1 VNNQRNGDESSL
13 SPAPH
18 AERGSAGEVVR
29 TTNPTPSRLAGRGDT
44 EPHEPHLARRLG
56 LFDATMIVMGG
67 IIGAGIFTNPYV
79 VAQQVHTPLLILGAW
94 AVGGLIALAGA
105 FIYAE
110 LSSQVTE
117 SGGQY
122 VYLRKAMHPLV
133 GFVYG
138 WSLLFV
144 IQTGGMA
151 AVALIFA
158 NHLFDLIG
166 IKTSEFNAAL
176 LGCVALA
183 VLTAINCVGVRAGTV
198 TQNVFMV
205 LKLVAIAALVAFG
218 LLWVG
223 PEQNQGAHIVV
234 WSATRWQLII
244 AFGAALIPAQF
255 AYGGWQTACFV
266 AGEVREPKTT
276 LPRGLLLG
284 VLGVI
289 VVYLSVNYVCVH
301 ALGADGLA
309 VTRTPASAVMRL
321 ALGERGGRLIAA
333 GIAISTIGFLS
344 QSMLTA
350 PRVYFAM
357 AHDGLF
363 FKNLATLN
371 SARVPA
377 LAIGLQG
384 ALAIVIA
391 LVASKYEQILNYV
404 VSIDVIFF
412 ALSAVCVFVFRKR
425 GGNPTVREGAAL
437 EASSSDGTLPDGR
450 VSATFRV
457 PGHPFTTLFFI
468 GACAVITFSLLYTAP
483 LNSAISFG
491 IMLLG
496 VPAYFVWARKS
507 VPPA

>member
-1 VNNQRNGDESSL
+1 
-13 SPAPH
+13 
-18 AERGSAGEVVR
+18 
-29 TTNPTPSRLAGRGDT
+29 
-44 EPHEPHLARRLG
+44 
-56 LFDATMIVMGG
+56 MIVMGG

-110 LSSQVTE
+110 LSSQVST

-122 VYLRKAMHPLV
+122 IYLRDAMHPLV
-133 GFVYG
+133 AFGYG

-158 NHLFDLIG
+158 NHIYELVGARTTDLR
-166 IKTSEFNAAL
+166 AAL
-176 LGCVALA
+176 LASIALA
-183 VLTAINCVGVRAGTV
+183 ALTIINCIGVRAGSM
-198 TQNVFMV
+198 TQNVLMI
-205 LKLVAIAALVAFG
+205 LKLVAIAALVAVG
-218 LLWVG
+218 LTVSG
-223 PEQNQGAHIVV
+223 PTQALGVQ
-234 WSATRWQLII
+234 ATNSSQTTWQLLT

-266 AGEVREPKTT
+266 AGEVREPRKN

-301 ALGADGLA
+301 ALGAEGLSQ
-309 VTRTPASAVMRL
+309 TKTPASAVMRM
-321 ALGERGGRLIAA
+321 ALGEKGGRLLAA

-357 AHDGLF
+357 AEDGLF
-363 FKNLATLN
+363 FKQLAWLN
-371 SARVPA
+371 RTRVPA
-377 LAIGLQG
+377 FAIALQG
-384 ALAIVIA
+384 GLAIVIA
-391 LVASKYEQILNYV
+391 LVASRFEQILNYV
-404 VSIDVIFF
+404 VSVDVVFF
-412 ALSAVCVFVFRKR
+412 GLTAACVFVFRR
-425 GGNPTVREGAAL
+425 RNR
-437 EASSSDGTLPDGR
+437 DGD
-450 VSATFRV
+450 VFRV

-468 GACAVITFSLLYTAP
+468 AACCVITFSLVYKYP
-483 LNSAISFG
+483 LNSAISFS
-491 IMLLG
+491 IMFAGL
-496 VPAYFVWARKS
+496 PAYFIWARRG
-507 VPPA
+507 PNR

>member
-1 VNNQRNGDESSL
+1 MPDSKISSGANTNQ
-13 SPAPH
+13 
-18 AERGSAGEVVR
+18 
-29 TTNPTPSRLAGRGDT
+29 
-44 EPHEPHLARRLG
+44 LARRLG

-110 LSSQVTE
+110 LSSQNFA

-122 VYLRKAMHPLV
+122 VYLRDALHPLV

-158 NHLFDLIG
+158 NHLFELLGVPANDLR
-166 IKTSEFNAAL
+166 AAL
-176 LGCVALA
+176 LASAALA
-183 VLTAINCVGVRAGTV
+183 LLTVVNCFGVRAGSA
-198 TQNVFMV
+198 TQNIFMI
-205 LKLVAIAALVAFG
+205 LKLIAIAALVAFG
-218 LLWVG
+218 LML
-223 PEQNQGAHIVV
+223 
-234 WSATRWQLII
+234 SAPAKTEAVRVAGSAATTWQALV

-266 AGEVREPKTT
+266 AGEVREPRRN

-289 VVYLSVNYVCVH
+289 VIYLSVNYVCVH
-301 ALGADGLA
+301 VLGADGLA
-309 VTRTPASAVMRL
+309 RTKTPASAVMRL
-321 ALGERGGRLIAA
+321 ALGEKGGRFLAA

-357 AHDGLF
+357 AEDKLF
-363 FKNLATLN
+363 FKQLAWLN
-371 SARVPA
+371 RARVPA
-377 LAIGLQG
+377 FAIALQG
-384 ALAIVIA
+384 CLAIVIA

-404 VSIDVIFF
+404 VSVDVVFF
-412 ALSAVCVFVFRKR
+412 ALSAACVFVFRKR
-425 GGNPTVREGAAL
+425 RRAAT
-437 EASSSDGTLPDGR
+437 D
-450 VSATFRV
+450 VFRV
-457 PGHPFTTLFFI
+457 PGHPLTTLFFI
-468 GACAVITFSLLYTAP
+468 AACCVITFSLIYKFP
-483 LNSAISFG
+483 LNSGISFG
-491 IMLLG
+491 IMIAG
-496 VPAYFVWARKS
+496 VPAYFIWARQK
-507 VPPA
+507 PDR

>member
-1 VNNQRNGDESSL
+1 VSNTSASHRPESES
-13 SPAPH
+13 
-18 AERGSAGEVVR
+18 
-29 TTNPTPSRLAGRGDT
+29 
-44 EPHEPHLARRLG
+44 HLARRLG

-110 LSSQVTE
+110 LSSQVST

-122 VYLRKAMHPLV
+122 IYLRDAMHPLV
-133 GFVYG
+133 AFGYG

-158 NHLFDLIG
+158 NHIYELVGARTTDLR
-166 IKTSEFNAAL
+166 AAL
-176 LGCVALA
+176 LASIALA
-183 VLTAINCVGVRAGTV
+183 ALTIINCIGVRAGSM
-198 TQNVFMV
+198 TQNVLMI
-205 LKLVAIAALVAFG
+205 LKLVAIAALVAVG
-218 LLWVG
+218 LTVSG
-223 PEQNQGAHIVV
+223 PTQALGVQ
-234 WSATRWQLII
+234 ATNSSQTTWQLLT

-266 AGEVREPKTT
+266 AGEVREPRKN

-301 ALGADGLA
+301 ALGAEGLSQ
-309 VTRTPASAVMRL
+309 TKTPASAVMRM
-321 ALGERGGRLIAA
+321 ALGEKGGRLLAA

-357 AHDGLF
+357 AEDGLF
-363 FKNLATLN
+363 FKQLAWLN
-371 SARVPA
+371 RTRVPA
-377 LAIGLQG
+377 FAIALQG
-384 ALAIVIA
+384 GLAIVIA
-391 LVASKYEQILNYV
+391 LVASRFEQILNYV
-404 VSIDVIFF
+404 VSVDVVFF
-412 ALSAVCVFVFRKR
+412 ALTAACVFVFRR
-425 GGNPTVREGAAL
+425 RNR
-437 EASSSDGTLPDGR
+437 DGD
-450 VSATFRV
+450 VFRV

-468 GACAVITFSLLYTAP
+468 AACCVITFSLVYKYP
-483 LNSAISFG
+483 LNSAISFS
-491 IMLLG
+491 IMFAGL
-496 VPAYFVWARKS
+496 PAYFIWARRGR
-507 VPPA
+507 

>member
-1 VNNQRNGDESSL
+1 
-13 SPAPH
+13 
-18 AERGSAGEVVR
+18 
-29 TTNPTPSRLAGRGDT
+29 
-44 EPHEPHLARRLG
+44 
-56 LFDATMIVMGG
+56 MIVMGG

-79 VAQQVHTPLLILGAW
+79 VAQQVHTPPLILGAW

-110 LSSQVTE
+110 LSSQVIE

-122 VYLRKAMHPLV
+122 VYLREAMHPVV

-158 NHLFDLIG
+158 DHLFELLG
-166 IKTSEFNAAL
+166 VQASEFAAAL
-176 LGCVALA
+176 LGCAAL
-183 VLTAINCVGVRAGTV
+183 VLLTVINCVGVRAGSV
-198 TQNVFMV
+198 TQNAFMI
-205 LKLVAIAALVAFG
+205 LKLIAIALLVVIG
-218 LLWVG
+218 LLLATHAGNSIAPARASVGTWQMWV
-223 PEQNQGAHIVV
+223 
-234 WSATRWQLII
+234 
-244 AFGAALIPAQF
+244 AFGAALIPTQF

-266 AGEVREPKTT
+266 AGEVREPRKN

-301 ALGADGLA
+301 TLGADALSQ
-309 VTRTPASAVMRL
+309 TKTPATAVMRL
-321 ALGERGGRLIAA
+321 ALGSKGARFIAA

-357 AHDGLF
+357 AEDRLF
-363 FKNLATLN
+363 FRRLAALN

-377 LAIGLQG
+377 FAIALQG
-384 ALAIVIA
+384 GLAIVIV

-404 VSIDVIFF
+404 VSVDVIFF
-412 ALSAVCVFVFRKR
+412 ALTAACVFVFRR
-425 GGNPTVREGAAL
+425 RHVTVR
-437 EASSSDGTLPDGR
+437 D
-450 VSATFRV
+450 VYRV
-457 PGHPFTTLFFI
+457 PGHPFTTIFFI
-468 GACAVITFSLLYTAP
+468 TACAVITFSLLYNFP
-483 LNSAISFG
+483 LNSGISFG
-491 IMLLG
+491 IMFLG
-496 VPAYFVWARKS
+496 VPAYFVWARRLRVRPGS
-507 VPPA
+507 GSDRVIND

>member
-1 VNNQRNGDESSL
+1 VSGKSTSTDSQ
-13 SPAPH
+13 
-18 AERGSAGEVVR
+18 
-29 TTNPTPSRLAGRGDT
+29 
-44 EPHEPHLARRLG
+44 LARRLG

-94 AVGGLIALAGA
+94 AVGGLIALAGG

-122 VYLRKAMHPLV
+122 VYIREAMHPLV
-133 GFVYG
+133 AFLYG

-166 IKTSEFNAAL
+166 VHTSELNAAL
-176 LGCVALA
+176 LGCAALA
-183 VLTAINCVGVRAGTV
+183 MLTIINCIGVRAGTV
-198 TQNVFMV
+198 TQNVFMI
-205 LKLVAIAALVAFG
+205 LKLGAIAVLVVLGLTLASPAANSTTAVVHTSTTTWQAL
-218 LLWVG
+218 
-223 PEQNQGAHIVV
+223 
-234 WSATRWQLII
+234 I
-244 AFGAALIPAQF
+244 AFGAALIPTQF

-266 AGEVREPKTT
+266 AGEVREPRKN

-284 VLGVI
+284 VLAVI

-301 ALGADGLA
+301 VLGADALSQ
-309 VTRTPASAVMRL
+309 TKTPATAVMRL
-321 ALGERGGRLIAA
+321 ALGDKGARFIAA

-357 AHDGLF
+357 AEDRLF
-363 FKNLATLN
+363 FRQMASLN
-371 SARVPA
+371 RARVPA
-377 LAIGLQG
+377 FAIALQG
-384 ALAIVIA
+384 GLAIVIA

-404 VSIDVIFF
+404 VSVDVIFF
-412 ALSAVCVFVFRKR
+412 ALSAACVFVFRKR
-425 GGNPTVREGAAL
+425 SRT
-437 EASSSDGTLPDGR
+437 SGTLPDGR
-450 VSATFRV
+450 VSESDVFRI
-457 PGHPFTTLFFI
+457 PLHPFTTLFFI
-468 GACAVITFSLLYTAP
+468 AACAVITFSLLYKFP
-483 LNSAISFG
+483 LNSGISFG

-496 VPAYFVWARKS
+496 VPAYFIWAQRGSSKS
-507 VPPA
+507 

>member
-1 VNNQRNGDESSL
+1 
-13 SPAPH
+13 
-18 AERGSAGEVVR
+18 
-29 TTNPTPSRLAGRGDT
+29 
-44 EPHEPHLARRLG
+44 
-56 LFDATMIVMGG
+56 MIVMGG

-79 VAQQVHTPLLILGAW
+79 VAQQVHTPVLILGAW
-94 AVGGLIALAGA
+94 AIGGLIALAGA

-122 VYLRKAMHPLV
+122 VYLREAMHPVV

-158 NHLFDLIG
+158 NHIFELAG
-166 IKTSEFNAAL
+166 VTGGEWSAAL
-176 LGCVALA
+176 LGSAALA
-183 VLTAINCVGVRAGTV
+183 VLTVINCLGVRAGTV
-198 TQNVFMV
+198 TQNLFMV
-205 LKLVAIAALVAFG
+205 LKLIAIAALVIIG
-218 LLWVG
+218 LTFTSAVH
-223 PEQNQGAHIVV
+223 PTPVQAHTH
-234 WSATRWQLII
+234 SSTWQLMI

-266 AGEVREPKTT
+266 AGEVRDPKKT

-301 ALGADGLA
+301 VLGADGLA
-309 VTRTPASAVMRL
+309 QTKTPASSVMRF
-321 ALGERGGRLIAA
+321 ALGDKGGRLIAA

-357 AHDGLF
+357 AEDKLF
-363 FKNLATLN
+363 FRQLASLN
-371 SARVPA
+371 RARVPA
-377 LAIGLQG
+377 FAIALQG
-384 ALAIVIA
+384 GLAIVIA

-404 VSIDVIFF
+404 VSVDVIFF
-412 ALSAVCVFVFRKR
+412 ALSAVCVFVFRKHR
-425 GGNPTVREGAAL
+425 RATE
-437 EASSSDGTLPDGR
+437 D
-450 VSATFRV
+450 TFRI
-457 PGHPFTTLFFI
+457 PGHPLTTLFFI
-468 GACAVITFSLLYTAP
+468 GACAVITFSLLYKFP

-496 VPAYFVWARKS
+496 VPAYFLWAKK
-507 VPPA
+507 

>member
-1 VNNQRNGDESSL
+1 MTAQITSDNQ
-13 SPAPH
+13 H
-18 AERGSAGEVVR
+18 A
-29 TTNPTPSRLAGRGDT
+29 
-44 EPHEPHLARRLG
+44 LARRLG

-79 VAQQVHTPLLILGAW
+79 VAQQVHTPVLILGAW

-110 LSSQVTE
+110 LSSQVTA

-122 VYLRKAMHPLV
+122 VYLREAMHPAIA
-133 GFVYG
+133 FVYG

-158 NHLFDLIG
+158 NHLFELLG
-166 IKTSEFNAAL
+166 VRTSELTAAL
-176 LGCVALA
+176 VGCAALA
-183 VLTAINCVGVRAGTV
+183 LLTIINCIGVRAGSV

-205 LKLVAIAALVAFG
+205 LKLVAIAALVVIG
-218 LLWVG
+218 LTASSAPAG
-223 PEQNQGAHIVV
+223 PA
-234 WSATRWQLII
+234 STALPAPSTTWQALT
-244 AFGAALIPAQF
+244 AFGAALIPTQF

-266 AGEVREPKTT
+266 AGEVREPKKN

-301 ALGADGLA
+301 VLGAASLA
-309 VTRTPASAVMRL
+309 QTKTPASAVMRL
-321 ALGERGGRLIAA
+321 ALGNKGARFIAA

-357 AHDGLF
+357 ADDRLF
-363 FKNLATLN
+363 FKQLAWLN
-371 SARVPA
+371 RARVPA
-377 LAIGLQG
+377 FAIALQG
-384 ALAIVIA
+384 GLAIVIA
-391 LVASKYEQILNYV
+391 LVASRYEQILNYV
-404 VSIDVIFF
+404 VSVDVIFF
-412 ALSAVCVFVFRKR
+412 ALSAACVFSFRR
-425 GGNPTVREGAAL
+425 RRAADS
-437 EASSSDGTLPDGR
+437 E
-450 VSATFRV
+450 VFRV

-468 GACAVITFSLLYTAP
+468 LACGVITFSLLYKYP
-483 LNSAISFG
+483 LNSSISFG

-496 VPAYFVWARKS
+496 VPAYFVWARRRQS

>member
-1 VNNQRNGDESSL
+1 MNKTISTKAQ
-13 SPAPH
+13 
-18 AERGSAGEVVR
+18 
-29 TTNPTPSRLAGRGDT
+29 TQ
-44 EPHEPHLARRLG
+44 PHLARRLG

-79 VAQQVHTPLLILGAW
+79 VAQQVHTPFLILGAW

-110 LSSQVTE
+110 LSSQSSE

-122 VYLRKAMHPLV
+122 VYLRDALHPLV
-133 GFVYG
+133 AFGYG

-158 NHLFDLIG
+158 NHVFELFGLHVTDLR
-166 IKTSEFNAAL
+166 AAL
-176 LGCVALA
+176 LASAALA
-183 VLTAINCVGVRAGTV
+183 LLTIINCIGVRAGSV

-205 LKLVAIAALVAFG
+205 LKLIAIGALVAFG
-218 LLWVG
+218 LMLSG
-223 PEQNQGAHIVV
+223 PAPGAAVTTSTGSTVTV
-234 WSATRWQLII
+234 WQSLI

-266 AGEVREPKTT
+266 AGEVREPRRN
-276 LPRGLLLG
+276 LPRGLLFG

-301 ALGADGLA
+301 ALGAPGLA
-309 VTRTPASAVMRL
+309 QTKTPASAVMRL
-321 ALGERGGRLIAA
+321 ALGEKGGRFLAA

-357 AHDGLF
+357 ADDGLF
-363 FKNLATLN
+363 FKQLAWLN
-371 SARVPA
+371 RARVPA
-377 LAIGLQG
+377 IAIALQG
-384 ALAIVIA
+384 ALAIVIV
-391 LVASKYEQILNYV
+391 LVASRFEQILNYV
-404 VSIDVIFF
+404 VSVDVVFF
-412 ALSAVCVFVFRKR
+412 ALTGVCVFVFRKR
-425 GGNPTVREGAAL
+425 NPTG
-437 EASSSDGTLPDGR
+437 DY
-450 VSATFRV
+450 FRI

-468 GACAVITFSLLYTAP
+468 AACCVITFSVVYKEP
-483 LNSAISFG
+483 LNTAISLG
-491 IMLLG
+491 IMLAGL
-496 VPAYFVWARKS
+496 PAYFVWAWLRKRRERS
-507 VPPA
+507 DWN

>member
-1 VNNQRNGDESSL
+1 MHDRSSQTES
-13 SPAPH
+13 
-18 AERGSAGEVVR
+18 
-29 TTNPTPSRLAGRGDT
+29 
-44 EPHEPHLARRLG
+44 HLARRLG

-79 VAQQVHTPLLILGAW
+79 VAQQVHTPVLILGAW

-122 VYLRKAMHPLV
+122 VYLREAMHPVV

-158 NHLFDLIG
+158 NHIFELAG
-166 IKTSEFNAAL
+166 VTASEFSAAL
-176 LGCVALA
+176 LGCAALA
-183 VLTAINCVGVRAGTV
+183 VLTLINCIGVRAGTV
-198 TQNVFMV
+198 TQNVFMI
-205 LKLVAIAALVAFG
+205 LKLVAIAALVGFG
-218 LLWVG
+218 LMV
-223 PEQNQGAHIVV
+223 
-234 WSATRWQLII
+234 SKATPAAALPATAASTTTWQALI

-266 AGEVREPKTT
+266 AGEVREPKKT

-309 VTRTPASAVMRL
+309 QTKTPASAVMRL
-321 ALGERGGRLIAA
+321 ALGSRGGRLLAA

-357 AHDGLF
+357 ADDGLF
-363 FKNLATLN
+363 FKQLGRLN
-371 SARVPA
+371 RARVPA
-377 LAIGLQG
+377 FAIALQG
-384 ALAIVIA
+384 ALAILIA

-404 VSIDVIFF
+404 VSVDVIFF
-412 ALSAVCVFVFRKR
+412 ALSAVCVFVFRQR
-425 GGNPTVREGAAL
+425 RAA
-437 EASSSDGTLPDGR
+437 AAD
-450 VSATFRV
+450 VFRI
-457 PGHPFTTLFFI
+457 PLHPLTTLFFI
-468 GACAVITFSLLYTAP
+468 AACAVITFSLLYKFP
-483 LNSAISFG
+483 RNSAISFG

-496 VPAYFVWARKS
+496 VPAYFIWAGRKVTAAS
-507 VPPA
+507 GSDRN

>member
-1 VNNQRNGDESSL
+1 VSVHTTSSD
-13 SPAPH
+13 SQ
-18 AERGSAGEVVR
+18 
-29 TTNPTPSRLAGRGDT
+29 
-44 EPHEPHLARRLG
+44 LARRLG

-94 AVGGLIALAGA
+94 GVGGLIALAGG

-122 VYLRKAMHPLV
+122 VYIREAMHPLLA
-133 GFVYG
+133 FLYG

-158 NHLFDLIG
+158 NHLFELLG
-166 IKTSEFNAAL
+166 VHASEFGSAL
-176 LGCVALA
+176 LGCAAL
-183 VLTAINCVGVRAGTV
+183 VLLTIINCIGVRAGSV
-198 TQNVFMV
+198 TQNIFMI
-205 LKLVAIAALVAFG
+205 LKLAAIAVLVVLGLALATPASDSTV
-218 LLWVG
+218 
-223 PEQNQGAHIVV
+223 PVV
-234 WSATRWQLII
+234 HTSTTWQAII
-244 AFGAALIPAQF
+244 AFGAALIPTQF

-266 AGEVREPKTT
+266 AGEVREPRKN
-276 LPRGLLLG
+276 LPRGLMLG

-301 ALGADGLA
+301 VLGAEALSQ
-309 VTRTPASAVMRL
+309 TKTPATAVMRL
-321 ALGERGGRLIAA
+321 ALGNNGARFIAA
-333 GIAISTIGFLS
+333 GIAISTIGLLS

-357 AHDGLF
+357 AEDKLF
-363 FKNLATLN
+363 FKQLASLN
-371 SARVPA
+371 RARVPA
-377 LAIGLQG
+377 FAIALQG
-384 ALAIVIA
+384 GLAIVIA

-412 ALSAVCVFVFRKR
+412 ALSAACVFVFRR
-425 GGNPTVREGAAL
+425 RRP
-437 EASSSDGTLPDGR
+437 SSAD
-450 VSATFRV
+450 VFRI

-468 GACAVITFSLLYTAP
+468 AACGVITFSLLYKFP
-483 LNSAISFG
+483 LNSGISFG

-496 VPAYFVWARKS
+496 VPAYFIWARRS
-507 VPPA
+507 T